1 MDNLFYAAIL
11 IAFCIFLY
19 IQFCYKPKIK
29 VVKIPKTKQI
39 RKQKKRARRLRKLKR
54 WFRIPYRGKTDII
67 QYDKKKAYIDS
78 IWDELRGKK

>member
-19 IQFCYKPKIK
+19 IHFCYKQKIK
-29 VVKIPKTKQI
+29 TVKIPKTKQI

-54 WFRIPYRGKTDII
+54 WFRIPYRGETDIV

-78 IWDELRGKK
+78 IWDELNKK

>member
-19 IQFCYKPKIK
+19 IQFCYKSKIK
-29 VVKIPKTKQI
+29 TVKIPKTKQI

-54 WFRIPYRGKTDII
+54 WFRLPYRGKTEIVK
-67 QYDKKKAYIDS
+67 YDKQKAYIDS
-78 IWDELRGKK
+78 IWEELRGKK

>member
-1 MDNLFYAAIL
+1 MDNLFYAAIM

-29 VVKIPKTKQI
+29 TVKIPKTKQI
-39 RKQKKRARRLRKLKR
+39 RKQKKRARRLRNLKR
-54 WFRIPYRGKTDII
+54 LFRIPYRGKTEIV

>member
-29 VVKIPKTKQI
+29 IVKIPKTKQI
-39 RKQKKRARRLRKLKR
+39 RKQKKKARRIKKFKR
-54 WFRIPYRGKTDII
+54 LFRLPYHGKTDII
-67 QYDKKKAYIDS
+67 QYDKKQAYIES
-78 IWDELRGKK
+78 AWNELNKK